1 MKIEFSSDF
10 SANEMWPKK
19 CKKEKW
25 NEYTKYTCRSKQ
37 KCDFYFLHTRNRNC
51 KMWEETF
58 SYLGSWHKLYKL
70 SRLWE
75 MPPSGNKVQT
85 QTQRAFPEF
94 KGSGQRLRA
103 GAPWGSLGQG
113 AQALDFFILL
123 IFAKCIDVGEQDLCD
138 TWHVLTCQST
148 VITYST

>member
-1 MKIEFSSDF
+1 
-10 SANEMWPKK
+10 
-19 CKKEKW
+19 
-25 NEYTKYTCRSKQ
+25 
-37 KCDFYFLHTRNRNC
+37 
-51 KMWEETF
+51 MWEETF
-58 SYLGSWHKLYKL
+58 SYLGSRHKLYKL

-85 QTQRAFPEF
+85 QTQRAFPEL
-94 KGSGQRLRA
+94 KGSGQHLRA

-138 TWHVLTCQST
+138 T
-148 VITYST
+148 